1 MIVKG
6 RLKIRGCGY
15 VARMTPLLAM
25 LALLA
30 NDTHSTDTAAA
41 ADTHSSHNII
51 AITTLLTTGSQLHTL
66 YKTQDR
72 NISCYGQRNI
82 QECSIYL

>member
-41 ADTHSSHNII
+41 ADTHSADNKQPASHSTSLQN
-51 AITTLLTTGSQLHTL
+51 T
-66 YKTQDR
+66 R
-72 NISCYGQRNI
+72 
-82 QECSIYL
+82 